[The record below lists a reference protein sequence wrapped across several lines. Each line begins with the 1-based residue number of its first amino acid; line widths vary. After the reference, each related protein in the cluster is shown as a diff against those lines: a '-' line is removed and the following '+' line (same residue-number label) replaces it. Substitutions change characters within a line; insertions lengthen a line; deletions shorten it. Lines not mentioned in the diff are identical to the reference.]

1 MVTDLSSIFGDGSQ
15 EHFKNALYKMMRN
28 ELIVNA
34 AAASTEEDK
43 IIYNKLTHN
52 LIADVELGIGSVK
65 AKAEI
70 DLSKLSN
77 DFLSKNRGL
86 IDLLNNNFDKKVS
99 FFIESEIYDMLDWA
113 DVQERFVKSAQ
124 PEIIE
129 ELSTLLG
136 GIS

>member
-1 MVTDLSSIFGDGSQ
+1 MGTDLYSIFGDTSFLY
-15 EHFKNALYKMMRN
+15 FKNALYGMMRN
-28 ELIVNA
+28 ELTISA
-34 AAASTEEDK
+34 SAASTEEDK
-43 IIYNKLTHN
+43 KIYNMLTHY
-52 LIADVELGIGSVK
+52 LSAEVKFGIGAIK

-70 DLSKLSN
+70 DIAKLSV

-86 IDLLNNNFDKKVS
+86 VDLINDNFDKKIS
-99 FFIESEIYDMLDWA
+99 FFIESEIYNMLDWT
-113 DVQERFVKSAQ
+113 DVQQRFIESAQ